1 MKYFIIKNNKVNE
14 AFILRELIYA
24 LQGADG
30 KLFQKGINK
39 SFILF
44 HSFIIF
50 IYKLLILAQKLKS
63 EQLSINN

>member
-1 MKYFIIKNNKVNE
+1 MIKKNKMKYFIFKNNKVNE

-44 HSFIIF
+44 HFISFHLF
-50 IYKLLILAQKLKS
+50 LYIYI
-63 EQLSINN
+63 

>member
-1 MKYFIIKNNKVNE
+1 MKYFIFKNNKVNE

-44 HSFIIF
+44 YFIYFYIF
-50 IYKLLILAQKLKS
+50 IFKCLLKLK
-63 EQLSINN
+63 N

>member
-50 IYKLLILAQKLKS
+50 IYKLLI
-63 EQLSINN
+63 